1 MGLFVKFIFFIVLLG
16 LAILLL
22 TGHHLTGYFK
32 EASKL
37 SDKINNEEKKL
48 IDLYEGKSITN
59 QPAPVVKTATQTVA
73 KPNMPQKNT
82 HYCPAHPFG
91 GNSNG
96 FGNIGKHPFGN
107 IDFHHMDG
115 CTQNALNSQVSQDS
129 TSGVNTVNTTPQSQA
144 EQMNS
149 SSNPII
155 KTWAGY
161 VSNIENLEK

>member
-1 MGLFVKFIFFIVLLG
+1 MGLFVKFIFFLVLLG

-32 EASKL
+32 EAAKL
-37 SDKINNEEKKL
+37 SDEINNEEKIL
-48 IDLYEGKSITN
+48 IDSYEGKSITN
-59 QPAPVVKTATQTVA
+59 LPAPVVKTAEQAVT
-73 KPNMPQKNT
+73 KPNTPQTNT

-115 CTQNALNSQVSQDS
+115 CAQNALNTQSPPNS
-129 TSGVNTVNTTPQSQA
+129 TSGANTANTAPPSQA
-144 EQMNS
+144 EQMKS